1 MRSNHCASPYKQI
14 EMHPCG
20 IQLDDIQ
27 ALVFLKAVIE
37 LLLRETLSRDHVLDQ
52 LQLDPRR
59 S

>member
-1 MRSNHCASPYKQI
+1 MR
-14 EMHPCG
+14 PCG

-27 ALVFLKAVIE
+27 ALVFLKALIE
-37 LLLRETLSRDHVLDQ
+37 LLLRETLSKDHGLDQ

>member
-1 MRSNHCASPYKQI
+1 MR
-14 EMHPCG
+14 PCG

-27 ALVFLKAVIE
+27 ALILLKALLE
-37 LLLRETLSRDHVLDQ
+37 LLLREALSQDHGLDQ